1 MFVPKRVIFEKG
13 SLDYKLGKDI
23 YRFFKEKPVEI
34 INLTSNRAKSSIPGK
49 NLHEQYREGKKT
61 LVVGVKKSMKFQ
73 SCKPS
78 AHYQLPLVSG
88 CMGQCEYCYL
98 NTQLGD
104 KPFVRVHVNID
115 EILKQA
121 DKYIEER
128 KYDVT
133 IFEGAATSDPIPV
146 EPYTRSLAKCI
157 EHFGKEEF
165 ARFRFVTKYNDI
177 DSLLNLNHNGH
188 TEIRFS
194 INTDKVIN
202 DYEHVTSSAKVRIEA
217 AGKVARAGYPLG
229 FIIAPVFLY
238 KNWKEEYKELLD
250 MLRSEIPIE
259 QDKNLGFEVISHR
272 YTIKA
277 KNRIIEIFPDTSLP
291 MNEEERKFKYG
302 QFGYGKYVYNKEDMQ
317 EIKEFFKE
325 EIEKRFPLS
334 VIRYII

>member
-1 MFVPKRVIFEKG
+1 MFIPKRVIFEKG
-13 SLDYKLGKDI
+13 ALEYELGKELYDI
-23 YRFFKEKPVEI
+23 FKKKGIEI
-34 INLTSNRAKSSIPGK
+34 INLSSNRVKSAIPGE
-49 NLHEQYREGKKT
+49 NPNQQYREGKET
-61 LVVGVKKSMKFQ
+61 LVVGIKKSMKFQ

-104 KPFVRVHVNID
+104 KPFVRVYVNID
-115 EILKQA
+115 EILKKA

-128 KYDVT
+128 NPDVT

-146 EPYTRSLAKCI
+146 EPYTKSLAKCI
-157 EHFGKEEF
+157 EHFGKKEF

-202 DYEHVTSSAKVRIEA
+202 DYEHVTSSAKVRAEA
-217 AGKVARAGYPLG
+217 ASKVARAGYPLG

-238 KNWKEEYKELLD
+238 ENWKEEYKDLLD
-250 MLRSEIPIE
+250 RLRSEIPIE

-302 QFGYGKYVYNKEDMQ
+302 QFGYGKYVYNKEDIQ

-325 EIEKRFPLS
+325 EIQKRFPLS

>member
-1 MFVPKRVIFEKG
+1 MFIPKRVIFEKG
-13 SLDYKLGKDI
+13 ALEYELGKELYDI
-23 YRFFKEKPVEI
+23 FKKKGIEI
-34 INLTSNRAKSSIPGK
+34 INLSSNRVKSAIPGE
-49 NLHEQYREGKKT
+49 NPNQQYREGKET
-61 LVVGVKKSMKFQ
+61 LVVGIKKSMKFQ

-104 KPFVRVHVNID
+104 KPFVRVYVNID
-115 EILKQA
+115 EILKKA

-128 KYDVT
+128 NPDVT

-146 EPYTRSLAKCI
+146 EPYTKSLAKCI
-157 EHFGKEEF
+157 EHFGKKEF

-202 DYEHVTSSAKVRIEA
+202 DYEHVTSSAKVRVEA
-217 AGKVARAGYPLG
+217 ASKVARAGYPLG

-238 KNWKEEYKELLD
+238 ENWKEEYKDLLD
-250 MLRSEIPIE
+250 RLRREIPIE

-302 QFGYGKYVYNKEDMQ
+302 QFGYGKYVYNKEDIQ

-325 EIEKRFPLS
+325 EIQKRFPLS